1 MKKYPNGPMSTHL
14 HDMNVGQSL
23 SIRGPI
29 PKYKWEENKY
39 TPPGLRGRVNK
50 RHEAIGLIAGGTG
63 IAPMYQLI
71 KAIFKN
77 PNDKT
82 KVSLVY
88 GNVTHPRPLR
98 ALHTSYV
105 LSLRCVLLF
114 CGF

>member
-1 MKKYPNGPMSTHL
+1 MSTHL
-14 HDMNVGQSL
+14 HDMNVGQLL

-39 TPPGLRGRVNK
+39 PPSPLDTFLSRPPPALSIVTMPETDF
-50 RHEAIGLIAGGTG
+50 RHEAIGMVAGGTG

-82 KVSLVY
+82 KVTLVY
-88 GNVTHPRPLR
+88 GNVPLSP
-98 ALHTSYV
+98 LDP
-105 LSLRCVLLF
+105 
-114 CGF
+114 